1 MPLGFPL
8 VANVCLLDFCVEAEF
23 GQGRVDQLARRPV
36 VRTPVK
42 VQEFDLHGLVLCS
55 GSAM

>member
-8 VANVCLLDFCVEAEF
+8 VANLCLLNLWVEAEF

-36 VRTPVK
+36 VRTPRK
-42 VQEFDLHGLVLCS
+42 VQQLDLHGLVLCS
-55 GSAM
+55 GSTM